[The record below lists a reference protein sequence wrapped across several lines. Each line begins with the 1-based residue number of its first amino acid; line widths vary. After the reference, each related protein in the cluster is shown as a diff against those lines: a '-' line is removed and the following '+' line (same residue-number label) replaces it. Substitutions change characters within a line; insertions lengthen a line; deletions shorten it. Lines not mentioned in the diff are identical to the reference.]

1 MTSPHATKLSDKF
14 AARTNVVACQVA
26 DETVLLDPVSG
37 SYFGLDPVGT
47 RVWQLIEQG
56 KTLAE
61 VCNVMLVEFDVPRD
75 QLELDVMALVG
86 DCLDRQLL
94 IAAA

>member
-1 MTSPHATKLSDKF
+1 MARPHAMKLSDKF
-14 AARTNVVACQVA
+14 EARTNVVACQVA
-26 DETVLLDPVSG
+26 DETVLLDTVNG

-56 KTLAE
+56 KALAE
-61 VCNVMLVEFDVPRD
+61 VCNVMFVEFDVPRD

-86 DCLDRQLL
+86 DCLDRRLL
-94 IAAA
+94 VVAA

>member
-1 MTSPHATKLSDKF
+1 
-14 AARTNVVACQVA
+14 VA
-26 DETVLLDPVSG
+26 DETVLLDTVNG

-56 KTLAE
+56 KALAE
-61 VCNVMLVEFDVPRD
+61 VCNVMFVEFDVPRD

-86 DCLDRQLL
+86 DCLDRRLL
-94 IAAA
+94 VVAA